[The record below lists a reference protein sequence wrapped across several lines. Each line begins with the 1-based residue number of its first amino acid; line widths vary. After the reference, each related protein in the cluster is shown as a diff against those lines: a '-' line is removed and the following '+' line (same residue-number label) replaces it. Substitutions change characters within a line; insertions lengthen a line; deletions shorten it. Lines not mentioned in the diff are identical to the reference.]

1 MAWHLE
7 GNPTN
12 KRELEVYRYL
22 NKRTGNSEFA
32 NTVTRF
38 IDLRNYLDSKQFNSA
53 SELRQNVLYDDK
65 PVFTQE
71 ESEKLYEM
79 MENQKGGGNVELL
92 DNVVRQW
99 LVFLYGWTPVFI
111 TNMEDAVSP
120 FVFILKSLET
130 NPYFGQ
136 ILGIGLDVV
145 TSTLPVIAVTI
156 QNLAPEIIGLIP
168 IPESGPIGALI
179 GWALSSVMVF
189 LALAINLSRAHF
201 GQAFLVTFLMIPFV
215 GSSLYNAAL
224 SGERVLTKIAA
235 RREKLVDTSRNLF
248 GNMVGDTVNA
258 IIPDPLAEPPPFE
271 VKPVDNSGIMGFIAE
286 KAASVG
292 LPTTLEG
299 LKSKASE
306 LGVPTSIDEAKAL
319 ASKNGLPTSIEEA
332 KAKASQLGVPTSVEE
347 ATAKATELGL
357 PVPKGG
363 KRFSTL
369 KRSTSKWRTQRK
381 LRT

>member
-12 KRELEVYRYL
+12 KEDLEVYRYL

-38 IDLRNYLDSKQFNSA
+38 IDLRNYLDSKHFNSA
-53 SELRQNVLYDDK
+53 SELRQNVLCDDK

-71 ESEKLYEM
+71 ESEKLYQM
-79 MENQKGGGNVELL
+79 MENQKGGGDVELL

-111 TNMEDAVSP
+111 TNMEDYITP

-130 NPYFGQ
+130 NPYYGQ
-136 ILGIGLDVV
+136 VLGIGLDVV

-156 QNLAPEIIGLIP
+156 QNLAPEIIGLVP

-179 GWALSSVMVF
+179 GWALSSVVVF
-189 LALAINLSRAHF
+189 LALVINLSRAHF
-201 GQAFLVTFLMIPFV
+201 GQAFLLTFLMIPFV

-224 SGERVLTKIAA
+224 SGEKVLTKISA
-235 RREKLVDTSRNLF
+235 RRGKLVETTRNLF
-248 GNMVGDTVNA
+248 GSTVGDTVNS

-271 VKPVDNSGIMGFIAE
+271 VKPADNSGIMGFISE
-286 KAASVG
+286 KVASIG

-306 LGVPTSIDEAKAL
+306 LGVPTSIEEAKGL
-319 ASKNGLPTSIEEA
+319 AAKNGIPTSIEEA
-332 KAKASQLGVPTSVEE
+332 
-347 ATAKATELGL
+347 TAKANDLGL